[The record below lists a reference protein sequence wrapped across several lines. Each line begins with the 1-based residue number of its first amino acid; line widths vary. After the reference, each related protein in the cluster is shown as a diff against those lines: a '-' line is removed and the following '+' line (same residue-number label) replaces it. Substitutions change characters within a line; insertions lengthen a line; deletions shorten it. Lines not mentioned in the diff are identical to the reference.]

1 MALDKTISG
10 LIEAQLPDFINA
22 KYQAGA
28 PSFRRFIELYYE
40 WLEVNSTT
48 GVSNTAG
55 NTIYHIMNSEKYRDI
70 DNTEDGFLT
79 YFKNELLPYFP
90 ERGELELTKIL
101 KGAKEFYQK
110 KGTEQS
116 IKWLFRVL
124 FNKEA
129 NVFYPKDDILRAS
142 DGKWQLPKSI
152 KVSDSPF
159 IVQTATSTK
168 NYYAA
173 NLAIS
178 GYHSNSAFHT
188 SAEFSN
194 DIRRNST
201 IVAFASYKV
210 WVDTSLV
217 MNAVDYLRYYIEDN
231 SAHGRMFDSAGTEFI
246 PIGLPTASYG
256 MSGYGKKAVYIVE
269 TFYCQNITANAK
281 KITYNPILTRE
292 KIKSI
297 MNLNPSDT
305 VDIQYD
311 GLRIFEFGNLEIDS
325 LITSNSVF
333 DEASTSADLLLSID
347 AANTPAYIFSFGK
360 EERGTTLLT
369 DSSNT
374 ATIANTNFGD
384 DKYIMQYTKKYVAEN
399 VFTYVNSSS
408 SANIAAVSFAFKEK
422 PQTNTELLARK
433 RITGLTSKA
442 VAVVEKAYTKV
453 DEYTKSQYTELFLSD
468 IRGEF
473 VNNELV
479 EVEFTDAN
487 GINRVFTERIFG
499 FVGSVSIDPNK
510 RGLTYKVNDPL
521 VIFGGSDGTDTT
533 TAAGFQRAT
542 AYVSSVTSGRVV
554 SLSLTNGGFGYR
566 ADPNTI
572 ITLINDVTNPEG
584 VEGNITIGSVDTA
597 NAIAL
602 SLANDTI
609 QPYTTK
615 ALNLA
620 GGWGLPACTSAN
632 ITGTQALSTLFRFE
646 TINFYPIASLLI
658 NNGGHDYSAA
668 PTLSF
673 NTVYQVDGTTNMP
686 IASLGLIANVAV
698 LAGGTGYTTGQ
709 SVVFTGSGIGAS
721 ATIVA
726 SGGAVT
732 GVTFASQSARG
743 FGYINGETTA
753 TISGSGSGAVLKVYG
768 FNDGAEVALAVD
780 DIGKIN
786 QITVDNLGFGYS
798 STPLASLKVMDTF
811 VTSLGSSIQ
820 GDQTLVA
827 YQGSSLATATFTANV
842 DAYFTS
848 TNANNTIRLY
858 DYNGSFS
865 SISSLKID
873 GIGTFTLT
881 GYQIYG
887 NGLARA
893 NVNFVDGTLTY
904 PGYFLNTDGFLSA
917 DKKIQDGTK
926 YHNYS
931 YVIESEKQLKD
942 YKQTFMNIV
951 HPAGTR
957 MIAHTKIPSNQDT
970 VQDIIM
976 KPFKVKAN
984 TGNINAGPMLFT
996 TYYNGSNAN
1005 ITLGTANTSNITS
1018 NAVGTTNFTTL
1029 AIQAGD
1035 RIILNYANTY
1045 RAVTLTVSSVSSTTK
1060 LNTTQPV
1067 VIPGTGL
1074 ITLNSSS
1081 VYATC
1086 TENVAGKIAINDYLR
1101 IFDKIDFDDTGTDTH
1116 VVVRRVAASPTN
1128 NIIQL
1133 ASAPPISNSG
1143 LGYWIDPDFR
1153 NTPFKVERNV

>member
-1 MALDKTISG
+1 M
-10 LIEAQLPDFINA
+10 
-22 KYQAGA
+22 
-28 PSFRRFIELYYE
+28 
-40 WLEVNSTT
+40 
-48 GVSNTAG
+48 
-55 NTIYHIMNSEKYRDI
+55 
-70 DNTEDGFLT
+70 
-79 YFKNELLPYFP
+79 
-90 ERGELELTKIL
+90 
-101 KGAKEFYQK
+101 
-110 KGTEQS
+110 
-116 IKWLFRVL
+116 
-124 FNKEA
+124 
-129 NVFYPKDDILRAS
+129 
-142 DGKWQLPKSI
+142 
-152 KVSDSPF
+152 
-159 IVQTATSTK
+159 
-168 NYYAA
+168 
-173 NLAIS
+173 
-178 GYHSNSAFHT
+178 
-188 SAEFSN
+188 
-194 DIRRNST
+194 
-201 IVAFASYKV
+201 
-210 WVDTSLV
+210 
-217 MNAVDYLRYYIEDN
+217 
-231 SAHGRMFDSAGTEFI
+231 
-246 PIGLPTASYG
+246 
-256 MSGYGKKAVYIVE
+256 
-269 TFYCQNITANAK
+269 
-281 KITYNPILTRE
+281 
-292 KIKSI
+292 
-297 MNLNPSDT
+297 
-305 VDIQYD
+305 
-311 GLRIFEFGNLEIDS
+311 
-325 LITSNSVF
+325 
-333 DEASTSADLLLSID
+333 
-347 AANTPAYIFSFGK
+347 
-360 EERGTTLLT
+360 
-369 DSSNT
+369 
-374 ATIANTNFGD
+374 
-384 DKYIMQYTKKYVAEN
+384 
-399 VFTYVNSSS
+399 
-408 SANIAAVSFAFKEK
+408 
-422 PQTNTELLARK
+422 
-433 RITGLTSKA
+433 
-442 VAVVEKAYTKV
+442 
-453 DEYTKSQYTELFLSD
+453 FLSD

-479 EVEFTDAN
+479 EVEFTDDGN
-487 GINRVFTERIFG
+487 IDRVFTERIFG
-499 FVGSVSIDPNK
+499 FVGSISIDPNR
-510 RGLTYKVNDPL
+510 RGLTYKVNDPV
-521 VIFGGSDGTDTT
+521 VIFGGSSGTDSD
-533 TAAGFQRAT
+533 AAGFQQAT
-542 AYVSSVTSGRVV
+542 AYVSSVTSGRVI

-572 ITLINDVTNPEG
+572 VTVVNDPSNPEG

-609 QPYTTK
+609 QPYASK
-615 ALNLA
+615 SLSLA

-632 ITGTQALSTLFRFE
+632 ITGSQTLSSLFRFE
-646 TINFYPIASLLI
+646 TINFYPIASLVI
-658 NNGGHDYSAA
+658 NNGGHDYSVA

-673 NTVYQVDGTTNMP
+673 NTVYQVDGTTNIP
-686 IASLGLIANVAV
+686 IESLGMIANVAV

-709 SVVFTGSGIGAS
+709 TVEFTGSGIGAT

-726 SGGAVT
+726 SSGAVT
-732 GVTFASQSARG
+732 GVNFASQAARG

-753 TISGSGSGAVLKVYG
+753 TISGAGSGAVLKVYG
-768 FNDGAEVALAVD
+768 FNEGAEVSLTVD

-798 STPLASLKVMDTF
+798 STPLASLKVMDAY

-820 GDQTLVA
+820 SDQTLVA

-842 DAYFTS
+842 DTYFTS

-970 VQDIIM
+970 IQDIVM
-976 KPFKVKAN
+976 KPFKVQAN

-1018 NAVGTTNFTTL
+1018 NAVATTNFTTL

-1035 RIILNYANTY
+1035 RIILNYANTN
-1045 RAVTLTVSSVSSTTK
+1045 RAVTLTVSSVTSSTK

-1086 TENVAGKIAINDYLR
+1086 SENVAGKIAINDYLR
-1101 IFDKIDFDDTGTDTH
+1101 IFDKIDFDDTGTDAH
-1116 VVVRRVAASPTN
+1116 VIVRRVAASPVN

-1133 ASAPPISNSG
+1133 ASAPPISNSS

-1153 NTPFKVERNV
+1153 DTPFKVERNV